1 MNIIIYFS
9 KEENIMTNNTTTFT
23 AAANNTISNIDI
35 LKKRYKFQKIAA
47 IVALV
52 CSFINFRGIFLGKDT
67 PEALL
72 YISIIAGFACYI
84 VGGLKNV
91 ISFAAKATRMAW
103 FAAPFFPMNLLVG
116 VMGSILIIMV
126 AIFLPFVAVLNCCQR
141 SRNTLKEAGEI

>member
-1 MNIIIYFS
+1 
-9 KEENIMTNNTTTFT
+9 MTNNTTTFT
-23 AAANNTISNIDI
+23 TAADNTVSNTDA

-52 CSFINFRGIFLGKDT
+52 CSFINFSGIFLGKDV
-67 PEALL
+67 PDALL

-91 ISFAAKATRMAW
+91 ISFAAKATKMAW
-103 FAAPFFPMNLLVG
+103 FAVPFFPMDLIVG
-116 VMGSILIIMV
+116 IMGFILIIMV

-141 SRNTLKEAGEI
+141 SRNALKEAGEI